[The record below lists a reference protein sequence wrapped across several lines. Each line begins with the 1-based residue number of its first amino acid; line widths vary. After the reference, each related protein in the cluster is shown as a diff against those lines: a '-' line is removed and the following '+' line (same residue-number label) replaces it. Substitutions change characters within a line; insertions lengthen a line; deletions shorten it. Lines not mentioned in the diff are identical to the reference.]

1 MTAGVADM
9 VVAVAMEGEVKVVD
23 TEEVVEVAV
32 TAITEATAVVAAS
45 EVALEAEVAVMEAAE
60 MGAAAIMAVDKEETM
75 AATMEVTM
83 EAGKAEVK
91 DGIRQLQVS
100 SCC

>member
-1 MTAGVADM
+1 M
-9 VVAVAMEGEVKVVD
+9 VD

-60 MGAAAIMAVDKEETM
+60 MGAAAIMAVALMAVDKEETM